1 MEEMVSLHEHVD
13 MEVASHLICLG
24 IFSGPKLGITVL
36 NIPFLCFFSVR
47 WDFFFWLVV
56 WFDSFGV
63 FWGFFF
69 VYVCA
74 FFCGFFIGFGFFGFL
89 RFFGSNLAA

>member
-47 WDFFFWLVV
+47 WDFFFGWWCGLILLG
-56 WFDSFGV
+56 FFGV
-63 FWGFFF
+63 FF

-74 FFCGFFIGFGFFGFL
+74 FFCGFFIGFGFFRFL